1 MTPLKS
7 LLIAIMVFITLP
19 AQADEMAD
27 EAADAAAAKLLD
39 ILDVEKTMNQSMEQM
54 LMMQVQANPA
64 LVQFSDI
71 LIKFTNQYMSYESL
85 KPEFIRIYTEAF
97 SADELNDMI
106 EFYQSPTG
114 QNVKNKIPELM
125 QKGGEIGFQRLNDH
139 SEELKA
145 LITERAEKIAAD
157 QKAAEDAAAENDA
170 AAPEAEPDQ

>member
-1 MTPLKS
+1 MTTLKS

-27 EAADAAAAKLLD
+27 AAAEKLLD

-54 LMMQVQANPA
+54 LMMQVQSNPA

-85 KPEFIRIYTEAF
+85 KPDFIKIYTDAF
-97 SADELNDMI
+97 TVDELNDLI
-106 EFYQSPTG
+106 KFYQSPTG

-125 QKGGEIGFQRLNDH
+125 QKGGEMGFQRLNDH
-139 SEELKA
+139 SDELKA
-145 LITERAEKIAAD
+145 LITERAEQIAAD
-157 QKAAEDAAAENDA
+157 QKAADQK

>member
-1 MTPLKS
+1 
-7 LLIAIMVFITLP
+7 MVFITLP
-19 AQADEMAD
+19 ARAD
-27 EAADAAAAKLLD
+27 EAADAAAEKLLD

-54 LMMQVQANPA
+54 LMMQVQSNPA

-85 KPEFIRIYTEAF
+85 KPDFIKIYTDAF
-97 SADELNDMI
+97 TTDELNDLI

-125 QKGGEIGFQRLNDH
+125 QKGGEMGFQRLSEH

-145 LITERAEKIAAD
+145 LITERAEQIAAD
-157 QKAAEDAAAENDA
+157 QKAADQK